1 MTDLPT
7 KSTKRIFGDEND
19 GHLSKST
26 FEKFFRKFPEFI
38 FFIDV
43 DFSNFLDFKLENL
56 KKISNA
62 KVLGT
67 LLPVSLGS
75 SHSRGSHRTSHYGF
89 VGCPTECACKIN
101 EEKNII
107 ADCSDK
113 ELGAIPKFKNDIK
126 TRLIRL

>member
-7 KSTKRIFGDEND
+7 KSKTNYGLIKSDKKIFSPYVKNIEN
-19 GHLSKST
+19 
-26 FEKFFRKFPEFI
+26 FEIDIFRQVI
-38 FFIDV
+38 FFLISDS
-43 DFSNFLDFKLENL
+43 FFENL
-56 KKISNA
+56 RKISNVT
-62 KVLGT
+62 VLGT